1 MKHSQELITII
12 EAALILLD
20 QDKTEDAK
28 KILKSAIEQHS
39 NSVPELKLSKKRRSS
54 KPKTKDTKQLAQ
66 SSPNTP
72 KSPRESINS
81 SRRESRS
88 KTPRSEVVES
98 PKEPETPKTPAE
110 PIKQVATIENA
121 EQKERNPNERT
132 EKQEKAWKNIL
143 NELYTTERDFIRDL
157 RIILDVFKTPM
168 ESNELI
174 TAEESALIFSNIP
187 TILQV
192 NAELFRQL
200 QSINS
205 ENSEKIEK
213 KKKKNGMDEE
223 LDKITGQIKVT
234 IKMPE
239 TEIDKA
245 FNITGLTSFRD
256 IRDKLIHKLIQFNP
270 SLEYDDYQFFHSS
283 GFFSNFFIHSML
295 CVFNLIFGE
304 CELRGYYIVII
315 L

>member
-192 NAELFRQL
+192 NAEIFRQL

-205 ENSEKIEK
+205 ENSEKIEKKKKKKGMKKKKKK

-239 TEIDKA
+239 TEIDKV

-256 IRDKLIHKLIQFNP
+256 IRDKLIQKLIQFNP

-283 GFFSNFFIHSML
+283 GFFQIFSFISML
-295 CVFNLIFGE
+295 CF
-304 CELRGYYIVII
+304 
-315 L
+315 